1 MTAITATDAAADPLV
16 ASAHD
21 AAPVAVARREGLGV
35 MVWVSIGWLVL
46 LALAALLADWLPLAD
61 PADTRSGIPLSVP
74 TSHNLLGTDQL
85 GRDLLARTVYG
96 ARVSIVVGLAA
107 VLISSVVGGV
117 IGLLAGYFKRKVE
130 AVSIFGADVLMAFPT
145 MLLAAS
151 IVAFTDSRG
160 LPTVVLAIALIY
172 LGPTI
177 RIVRAL
183 TLTFA
188 NREFVLAAR
197 SLGATNARVIR
208 REIMPNVVPTLL
220 SMMIV
225 AVAGAVVAEGGL
237 AYLNLSVAP
246 PTPTWGSMIAAGK
259 PKLDISLYPVL
270 VPGGALFLT
279 VLSLTLIGDA
289 IQKRQARGIGA
300 I

>member
-1 MTAITATDAAADPLV
+1 MSERRHRYGIVVWLSATWLGGLAAAAIL
-16 ASAHD
+16 
-21 AAPVAVARREGLGV
+21 AP
-35 MVWVSIGWLVL
+35 
-46 LALAALLADWLPLAD
+46 WLPLDD
-61 PADTRSGIPLSVP
+61 PSDTHSGVPLSIP

-85 GRDLLARTVYG
+85 GRDLLSRVIFG
-96 ARVSIVVGLAA
+96 ARVSIVVGIAA
-107 VLISSVVGGV
+107 VLVSSLVGGI
-117 IGLLAGYFKRKVE
+117 IGMIAGYFRRRTETATLFV
-130 AVSIFGADVLMAFPT
+130 ADVLMAFPT

-160 LPTVVLAIALIY
+160 LATVVAAIALIY

-183 TLTFA
+183 TLSTA
-188 NREFVLAAR
+188 SREFVTAAR
-197 SLGATNARVIR
+197 SLGATHARIIR
-208 REIMPNVVPTLL
+208 RELMPNVIPTLM

-225 AVAGAVVAEGGL
+225 AMAGAVVAEGGL

-259 PKLDISLYPVL
+259 DKVSISLYPVIA
-270 VPGGALFLT
+270 PGGALFLT

-289 IQKRQARGIGA
+289 IQKRHSRDLGA

>member
-1 MTAITATDAAADPLV
+1 MTAAMVGAAHESAATIADDGVLKKDRLGISV
-16 ASAHD
+16 WCSIAWLGLLMFSA
-21 AAPVAVARREGLGV
+21 VF
-35 MVWVSIGWLVL
+35 
-46 LALAALLADWLPLAD
+46 ADLLPLYD
-61 PADTRSGIPLSVP
+61 PADTRAGIPNSVP
-74 TSHNLLGTDQL
+74 TSQNWLGTDSL
-85 GRDLLARTVYG
+85 GRDLLSRTIYG
-96 ARVSIVVGLAA
+96 ARVSLVVGISA
-107 VLISSVVGGV
+107 VLLSSVVGGI
-117 IGLLAGYFKRKVE
+117 IGMIAGYYKRKVE
-130 AVSIFGADVLMAFPT
+130 AVTLFGADVLMAFPT
-145 MLLAAS
+145 LLLAAS

-160 LPTVVLAIALIY
+160 LVTVVLAIALIY

-183 TLTFA
+183 TLSTS

-197 SLGATNARVIR
+197 SVGATNARIIR

-225 AVAGAVVAEGGL
+225 AVAGAIVAEGGL

-246 PTPTWGSMIAAGK
+246 PTPTWGAMIAAGK
-259 PKLDISLYPVL
+259 PKLDESLYPVL

-289 IQKRQARGIGA
+289 IQKRQARNTGA

>member
-1 MTAITATDAAADPLV
+1 MTATVSRTRTA
-16 ASAHD
+16 ASD
-21 AAPVAVARREGLGV
+21 AAPVDDGVLHPEPLGLAV
-35 MVWVSIGWLVL
+35 WLSMAWLTL
-46 LALAALLADWLPLAD
+46 LCLAAALADVLPLYD
-61 PADTRSGIPLSVP
+61 PADTRAGIPLSIP
-74 TSHNLLGTDQL
+74 TGQNWLGTDQL
-85 GRDLLARTVYG
+85 GRDLLSRTIFG
-96 ARVSIVVGLAA
+96 ARVSIVVGVAA
-107 VLISSVVGGV
+107 VLLSAVVGGV
-117 IGLLAGYFKRKVE
+117 IGLAAGYFKRRVDT
-130 AVSIFGADVLMAFPT
+130 VSIFGADVLMACPT
-145 MLLAAS
+145 VLLAAS

-160 LPTVVLAIALIY
+160 FLVVVLAIALIY

-183 TLTFA
+183 TLTIS

-197 SLGATNARVIR
+197 SLGATNARVLR
-208 REIMPNVVPTLL
+208 REIAPNVVPTLL

-225 AVAGAVVAEGGL
+225 AIAGAVVAEGGL

-246 PTPTWGSMIAAGK
+246 PTPTWGAMIAAGK
-259 PKLDISLYPVL
+259 PKLDESLYPVL

-289 IQKRQARGIGA
+289 IQKRHGRNLGA

>member
-1 MTAITATDAAADPLV
+1 MAAAGHMITSGQVHDGTV
-16 ASAHD
+16 RRKGWGITVWCSAF
-21 AAPVAVARREGLGV
+21 
-35 MVWVSIGWLVL
+35 WL
-46 LALAALLADWLPLAD
+46 LALAMSALLADVLPLFD
-61 PADTRSGIPLSVP
+61 PSDTRAGVPLSVP
-74 TSHNLLGTDQL
+74 TSQNWLGTDQL
-85 GRDLLARTVYG
+85 GRDLLSRTIYG

-107 VLISSVVGGV
+107 VLLSSLVGGV
-117 IGLLAGYFKRKVE
+117 VGLIAGYYKRHVE
-130 AVSIFGADVLMAFPT
+130 TVTLFAADVLMAFPT

-160 LPTVVLAIALIY
+160 LLTVVLAIALIY

-183 TLTFA
+183 TLSIS
-188 NREFVLAAR
+188 NREFVTAAR
-197 SLGATNARVIR
+197 SLGATNARIIR
-208 REIMPNVVPTLL
+208 REVMPNVVPTLM

-225 AVAGAVVAEGGL
+225 AVAGAIVAEGGL

-246 PTPTWGSMIAAGK
+246 PTPTWGAMIAAGK
-259 PKLDISLYPVL
+259 PKLDESLYPVL

-289 IQKRQARGIGA
+289 IQKRHSRDLGA

>member
-1 MTAITATDAAADPLV
+1 MTATLARGSHPTDAPALSADELL
-16 ASAHD
+16 
-21 AAPVAVARREGLGV
+21 AAPRLGV
-35 MVWVSIGWLVL
+35 MVWVSIVWLAVL
-46 LALAALLADWLPLAD
+46 AFVALLADVLPFLD
-61 PADTRSGIPLSVP
+61 PADTRAGIPLSIP
-74 TSHNLLGTDQL
+74 TGQNWLGTDQL
-85 GRDLLARTVYG
+85 GRDLLSRTVYG
-96 ARVSIVVGLAA
+96 ARVSIVVGLCA
-107 VLISSVVGGV
+107 VLISSFVGGA
-117 IGLLAGYFKRKVE
+117 IGLMAGYFKRRVE
-130 AVSIFGADVLMAFPT
+130 TVSIFSADVLMAFPT
-145 MLLAAS
+145 VLLAAS
-151 IVAFTDSRG
+151 IVAFTQSRG
-160 LPTVVLAIALIY
+160 LPTVVFAIALIY

-183 TLTFA
+183 TLSIA

-208 REIMPNVVPTLL
+208 REIAPNVIPTLL

-246 PTPTWGSMIAAGK
+246 PTPSWGSMIASGQ
-259 PKLDISLYPVL
+259 PKLDVSLYPVL
-270 VPGGALFLT
+270 IPGGALFLT

-289 IQKRQARGIGA
+289 IQKRQGRNLGA

>member
-1 MTAITATDAAADPLV
+1 MTSAMAAAGHMITSGHVHDGAV
-16 ASAHD
+16 RRKRWGITVWCSAF
-21 AAPVAVARREGLGV
+21 
-35 MVWVSIGWLVL
+35 WL
-46 LALAALLADWLPLAD
+46 LALAMSALLADVLPLFD
-61 PADTRSGIPLSVP
+61 PSDTRAGVPLSVP
-74 TSHNLLGTDQL
+74 TSQNWLGTDQL
-85 GRDLLARTVYG
+85 GRDLLSRTIYG

-107 VLISSVVGGV
+107 VLLSSLVGGLV
-117 IGLLAGYFKRKVE
+117 GLIAGYYKRHVE
-130 AVSIFGADVLMAFPT
+130 TVTLFAADVLMAFPT

-160 LPTVVLAIALIY
+160 LLTVVLAIALIY

-183 TLTFA
+183 TLSIS
-188 NREFVLAAR
+188 NREFVTAAR
-197 SLGATNARVIR
+197 SLGATNARIIR
-208 REIMPNVVPTLL
+208 REVMPNVVPTLM

-225 AVAGAVVAEGGL
+225 AVAGAIVAEGGL

-246 PTPTWGSMIAAGK
+246 PTPTWGAMIAAGK
-259 PKLDISLYPVL
+259 PKLDESLYPVL

-289 IQKRQARGIGA
+289 IQKRHSRNLGA